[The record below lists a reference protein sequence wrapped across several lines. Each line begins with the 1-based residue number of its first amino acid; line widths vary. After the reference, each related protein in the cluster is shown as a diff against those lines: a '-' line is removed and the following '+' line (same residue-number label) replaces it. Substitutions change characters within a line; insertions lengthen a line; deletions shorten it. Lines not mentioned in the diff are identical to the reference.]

1 MAIIIFTDAVSYLVC
16 HKCDATWEDSE
27 LYRCDSCGEV
37 VCDECLAIPADD
49 DCPNEFCKDCAAGWE
64 VRAEE

>member
-1 MAIIIFTDAVSYLVC
+1 MAIIILTDKTRHLAC
-16 HKCDATWEDSE
+16 AKCEVGWDGSD
-27 LYRCDSCGEV
+27 LYRCDDCGDV

>member
-37 VCDECLAIPADD
+37 VCDECSLRH
-49 DCPNEFCKDCAAGWE
+49 
-64 VRAEE
+64 VAEDHPLYS